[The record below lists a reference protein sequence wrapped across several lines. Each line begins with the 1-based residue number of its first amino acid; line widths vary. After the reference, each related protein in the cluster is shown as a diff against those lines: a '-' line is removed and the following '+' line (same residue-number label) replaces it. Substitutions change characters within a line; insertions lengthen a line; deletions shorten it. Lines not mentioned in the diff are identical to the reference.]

1 MKRLLALCGI
11 GASLAVTGATDTQ
24 SARPPTLLTYA
35 VESSGGLCL
44 ARPDGTRRVRL
55 TAGKDQAPSWSP
67 NGRRVVF
74 ARQVGTAWR
83 ILVADAR
90 GRVVRSLTQAGAYA
104 DPSWS
109 PDGKSIAY
117 VSRDGRSRVVIV
129 STAGRVLGQLLAAPT
144 GFISRPAWAPDSRRV
159 AFAEEI
165 AMDSSGSSRIV
176 VANADGTGRRVLVG
190 QASDP
195 AWSPNGS
202 KIAYV
207 SYPSRL
213 SEVGSIVVADADGSG
228 AHHITA
234 AAATGIATGLVAR
247 RTADCVHARG
257 RREEHDRRSA
267 GRRRRRAP
275 RGGRARLWRA
285 SAQPGARP
293 YCFRKR
299 GARPAANVGAS
310 TPGRAL
316 TGFRPRSSFNRGS
329 ESHERSSSWIS
340 STRCCGFA
348 QATSRSTGLLPRAG
362 HLLAH

>member
-11 GASLAVTGATDTQ
+11 GASLAVTGATDTK

-55 TAGKDQAPSWSP
+55 TRGKDQAPSWSP

-74 ARQVGTAWR
+74 ARQVGAASR

-90 GRVVRSLTQAGAYA
+90 GRVVRKLTQTGGFA
-104 DPSWS
+104 DPAWS
-109 PDGKSIAY
+109 PDGTRIAY
-117 VSRDGRSRVVIV
+117 VSREGRSRVVIA
-129 STAGRVLGQLLAAPT
+129 STNGRTLGELLAAPT
-144 GFISRPAWAPDSRRV
+144 GFISRPVWAPDSRRV

-165 AMDSSGSSRIV
+165 AIDSGASGASRIV

-202 KIAYV
+202 NIAYV

-213 SEVGSIVVADADGSG
+213 SETGSIVVAAADGSG

-234 AAATGIATGLVAR
+234 AAAPESRPAWSPGGQRIAFTRSASRKSTIVVWRADGTGERVAVGARGSGGLDPAWRPAVLLAKAR
-247 RTADCVHARG
+247 R
-257 RREEHDRRSA
+257 
-267 GRRRRRAP
+267 
-275 RGGRARLWRA
+275 
-285 SAQPGARP
+285 
-293 YCFRKR
+293 
-299 GARPAANVGAS
+299 PAC
-310 TPGRAL
+310 R
-316 TGFRPRSSFNRGS
+316 
-329 ESHERSSSWIS
+329 
-340 STRCCGFA
+340 
-348 QATSRSTGLLPRAG
+348 
-362 HLLAH
+362 